1 VRLST
6 IAKQSTTGSGSAY
19 ARALGGE
26 VRRRRR
32 ALGLS
37 QSIVSDPLTRGFLSS
52 VEAGRTIPS
61 IPSLVMI
68 ARRLHTT
75 AAAILESVDRQL
87 EGETDGGS
95 KDQAAFPRRG

>member
-1 VRLST
+1 MRLST
-6 IAKQSTTGSGSAY
+6 IAKQSTTGGGSAY

-37 QSIVSDPLTRGFLSS
+37 QSIVSEPLTKGFLSS
-52 VEAGRTIPS
+52 VEAGRAIPS

-68 ARRLHTT
+68 ARRLNTT
-75 AAAILESVDRQL
+75 AATILESVDRQL
-87 EGETDGGS
+87 EGETEHGPD
-95 KDQAAFPRRG
+95 DQAAFPRRG